1 MGPPAFGWVR
11 PPGTYIFRLTDS
23 QSDRHLVEIARKNGE
38 TITLTQAVPTK
49 RLDAKGDTVLEF
61 NPTKAGSAPAI
72 AAWFYPG
79 SIYGHQ
85 FVYSDEEARKIAER
99 TKTLVLSS
107 EVPGS
112 DKQQGKL
119 RVYDASGVAKDW
131 QPDSEASASWEQW
144 NRDRWA
150 SAGVVRGTA
159 DPDRARST
167 APVVDARFEGTR
179 VDLDTLENEGA
190 MWIGKKVSVDAEV
203 EEVYGPRVFSIDEPN
218 WADLDGEI
226 LVYVPT
232 TLAALVREDDRV
244 TVSGT
249 VKKFVK
255 ADFENDWGWLDGDNE
270 IEARLALRPVLV
282 AERVIG
288 GSDNRALVVAVNQ
301 QGTMRQDQ
309 IPADRPVGTSGTT
322 GAMSD
327 LMALGKADEDMIGRT
342 VNLSNVRVTAKA
354 SLGGFYTQAGEMTL
368 FVLPAPGQGTE
379 FSEGDTVSLEGFIM
393 QLPRHMEDRLENESR
408 DLNDDVYVY
417 ATRVNR

>member
-1 MGPPAFGWVR
+1 
-11 PPGTYIFRLTDS
+11 
-23 QSDRHLVEIARKNGE
+23 
-38 TITLTQAVPTK
+38 
-49 RLDAKGDTVLEF
+49 
-61 NPTKAGSAPAI
+61 
-72 AAWFYPG
+72 
-79 SIYGHQ
+79 
-85 FVYSDEEARKIAER
+85 
-99 TKTLVLSS
+99 
-107 EVPGS
+107 
-112 DKQQGKL
+112 
-119 RVYDASGVAKDW
+119 
-131 QPDSEASASWEQW
+131 
-144 NRDRWA
+144 
-150 SAGVVRGTA
+150 
-159 DPDRARST
+159 
-167 APVVDARFEGTR
+167 
-179 VDLDTLENEGA
+179 
-190 MWIGKKVSVDAEV
+190 
-203 EEVYGPRVFSIDEPN
+203 VFSIDEPN

-379 FSEGDTVSLEGFIM
+379 FIEGDTVSLEGFIM